1 MDKIFEVLKRYKRML
16 VKGYRL
22 DKAFFVSKILMTFY
36 SSIITFIGIV
46 IPKYMLSAIENRS
59 IKRAIIVLGISFA
72 ISMIG
77 SIIDRLYSPYSSV
90 AVEKMN
96 VKITE
101 AFLDK
106 SFSLKISY
114 FENAEAYNNYSVA
127 FDNCSGVVHSAVDIF
142 FGTFSAVIN
151 LVMAFSIL
159 AWMNKGVLVFMLF
172 IVVVQLLIDRKRKK
186 IMFDYQLEVN
196 RDNRQLNYL
205 YRLFYVPQ
213 FMRDIR
219 VNSLKDFVYKKK
231 KEATD
236 GIVEKAGKMSKKI
249 GNVSLKVAIL
259 SHVETFLTSLYFI
272 FETVRGTVALGDFFV
287 ALNSYSTIKS
297 AIASILSSCNSI
309 YENDLYI
316 THYENFMNE
325 PELSDNSDAVRL
337 DRIDRIEFRNVS
349 FTYPNGVSESISDL
363 SFVIEKNQKVAI
375 VGCNGAGKT
384 TIVKLLLRLYEP
396 SRGEI
401 LINNRNI
408 KDFQVVSLRATIGV
422 LFQDYSIY
430 PFSIRDNV
438 QVGKTVSTEKIEDA
452 LRKVRMLNKVLSLKN
467 GLDTAITNQMEDE
480 GVELSG
486 GEAQRIA
493 IARMYT
499 CACPTIILD
508 EPTSS
513 LDPIIE
519 NELYDTILD
528 DSKDK
533 TVIIIS
539 HRLAFTYKMDKII
552 CMQNG
557 CKVEEGTHNE
567 LIKIENG
574 NYRSMVEVNT
584 KRYA

>member
-1 MDKIFEVLKRYKRML
+1 M
-16 VKGYRL
+16 
-22 DKAFFVSKILMTFY
+22 
-36 SSIITFIGIV
+36 
-46 IPKYMLSAIENRS
+46 
-59 IKRAIIVLGISFA
+59 
-72 ISMIG
+72 
-77 SIIDRLYSPYSSV
+77 
-90 AVEKMN
+90 
-96 VKITE
+96 
-101 AFLDK
+101 
-106 SFSLKISY
+106 
-114 FENAEAYNNYSVA
+114 
-127 FDNCSGVVHSAVDIF
+127 
-142 FGTFSAVIN
+142 
-151 LVMAFSIL
+151 
-159 AWMNKGVLVFMLF
+159 
-172 IVVVQLLIDRKRKK
+172 
-186 IMFDYQLEVN
+186 
-196 RDNRQLNYL
+196 
-205 YRLFYVPQ
+205 
-213 FMRDIR
+213 
-219 VNSLKDFVYKKK
+219 
-231 KEATD
+231 
-236 GIVEKAGKMSKKI
+236 EKAGKMSKKI

>member
-72 ISMIG
+72 IGMIG

-101 AFLDK
+101 EFLDK

-219 VNSLKDFVYKKK
+219 VNSLKNFVYKKK

-337 DRIDRIEFRNVS
+337 DRVDRIEFRNVS

-408 KDFQVVSLRATIGV
+408 KDFQVASLRATIGV